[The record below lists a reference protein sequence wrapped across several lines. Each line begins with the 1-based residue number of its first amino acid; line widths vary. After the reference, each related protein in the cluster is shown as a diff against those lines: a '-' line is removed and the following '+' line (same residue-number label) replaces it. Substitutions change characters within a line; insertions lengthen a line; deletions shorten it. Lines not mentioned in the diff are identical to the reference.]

1 MRHNYRPADLI
12 LCNGTI
18 HTVDD
23 DYPAAHAF
31 AVRDGRF
38 VQVGSLD
45 DAMSLRGPATE
56 FVDAGGCTVLPGFVD
71 AHIHLTNVG
80 LNLRQVNL
88 QGARSVDEVVER
100 TVRFANTSPELWI
113 LGRGWDQNLWASG
126 EFPTHEELS
135 AGIADRPAA
144 LSRVDG
150 HALLANARAMELA
163 GIGRCTPDPTGGRIL
178 RDDDGNPTG
187 VLVDAAQTLIYQR
200 IPASSHE
207 QLLRATRAA
216 IAECHRWGVTAVAE
230 PGVDAAMLRAHIE
243 LLERDEYSI
252 RNYVMLADDEQFI
265 ASQLRAGILD
275 AAYDGRLWKRAIK
288 LYADGALGS
297 RGAALL
303 EPYADDPENRG
314 LVLMPETRI
323 AQLTERAVRAGLQP
337 CVHAIGDRANR
348 MVLDAF
354 EMVLRRAG
362 RNGDVRPRIEHAQVI
377 SPQDVPR
384 FGRLGVIASVQAT
397 HQTSDMG
404 WAHARLGP
412 ERLRGAYAWRSLID
426 AGAILANG
434 TDAPVESVSTL
445 RTFHAAISRQN
456 ESNEPPGGWHA
467 EQCISRREAL
477 ASMTIWAAR
486 ANFQENIIGSIAPG
500 KYADFVVMD
509 RDWTIVRP
517 EEIMETKILATYF
530 GGRRVY

>member
-1 MRHNYRPADLI
+1 M
-12 LCNGTI
+12 
-18 HTVDD
+18 
-23 DYPAAHAF
+23 
-31 AVRDGRF
+31 
-38 VQVGSLD
+38 
-45 DAMSLRGPATE
+45 
-56 FVDAGGCTVLPGFVD
+56 
-71 AHIHLTNVG
+71 
-80 LNLRQVNL
+80 
-88 QGARSVDEVVER
+88 
-100 TVRFANTSPELWI
+100 
-113 LGRGWDQNLWASG
+113 
-126 EFPTHEELS
+126 
-135 AGIADRPAA
+135 
-144 LSRVDG
+144 
-150 HALLANARAMELA
+150 
-163 GIGRCTPDPTGGRIL
+163 
-178 RDDDGNPTG
+178 
-187 VLVDAAQTLIYQR
+187 
-200 IPASSHE
+200 
-207 QLLRATRAA
+207 
-216 IAECHRWGVTAVAE
+216 
-230 PGVDAAMLRAHIE
+230 E

-252 RNYVMLADDEQFI
+252 RNYVMLTDDKQFI

-314 LVLMPETRI
+314 LVLMSETRI

-354 EMVLRRAG
+354 ERVLRRAG
-362 RNGDVRPRIEHAQVI
+362 GNGDVRPRIEHAQVI

-384 FGRLGVIASVQAT
+384 FGKLGVIASVQSA
-397 HQTSDMG
+397 HQVSDMG
-404 WAHARLGP
+404 WAQARLGP

-445 RTFHAAISRQN
+445 RMFHAAISRQDEN
-456 ESNEPPGGWHA
+456 GEPAGGWHPQ
-467 EQCISRREAL
+467 ERMTRREAL
-477 ASMTIWAAR
+477 ASMTLWAAH
-486 ANFQENIIGSIAPG
+486 ANFQEKLIGSITPG

-530 GGRRVY
+530 AGRRVYSLEQGSGGGAKKP